1 MENKL
6 SVLICLLAGI
16 CLSCQPRP
24 DRQQEPAAIAVGV
37 QIIGEEVVH
46 VPNSYVGMVEENSS
60 VSLSFSAGGTVEQV
74 LVKEG
79 DFVRK
84 GQKLM
89 VVNREHAQSA
99 YNTAKATYE
108 QARDAYH
115 RLKQVYEQGSVAEV
129 KWVEMQTDLAKAQS
143 VFEMAKKN
151 LQDCDL
157 YAPQNGYVG
166 TINASVGANIAPLQP
181 AIVILD
187 ISKVNV
193 KFTVPEKEI
202 SSVKIGQTAAVSITA
217 LDGKTFTGKVFDKGI
232 SANIISHSY
241 DVKIAIDNAD
251 KALLPGMIGK
261 VNLSDST
268 VVSECVVPA
277 SAVLLNNDN
286 SKFVWIDSLG
296 EARKRNISVA
306 GYSGSGVLVSEGL
319 AAGDKVIVKGYQKI
333 STGMKIKS
341 QIIENE

>member
-6 SVLICLLAGI
+6 LILCCLLIGI
-16 CLSCQPRP
+16 CFSCKHI
-24 DRQQEPAAIAVGV
+24 QEQKQEREPITVGV
-37 QIIGEEVVH
+37 QIIGDEVVH
-46 VPNSYVGMVEENSS
+46 LPNNYVGMVEENSS

-84 GQKLM
+84 GQKLV
-89 VVNREHAQSA
+89 VVNRELAQNA
-99 YNTAKATYE
+99 CNTAKATYE
-108 QARDAYH
+108 QAQDAYR
-115 RLKQVYEQGSVAEV
+115 RLKQVYDQGSVAEV
-129 KWVEMQTDLAKAQS
+129 KWVEMQTNLEKAKS
-143 VFEMAKKN
+143 MYEIAKKN

-157 YAPQNGYVG
+157 YAPQNGYIG
-166 TINASVGANIAPLQP
+166 TINAQVGSNIAPMQP

-193 KFTVPEKEI
+193 NFTVPEKEI
-202 SSVKIGQTAAVSITA
+202 SSIKIGQTATVSITA

-232 SANIISHSY
+232 SANIVSHSY
-241 DVKIAIDNAD
+241 DVKIAINNAD

-261 VNLSDST
+261 VNLSDSSI
-268 VVSECVVPA
+268 VSECVVPA
-277 SAVLLNNDN
+277 SVVLLNNDN

-296 EARKRNISVA
+296 EARKRNISIG
-306 GYSGSGVLVSEGL
+306 GYSGNGVLVSEGL
-319 AAGDKVIVKGYQKI
+319 SAGDKVIVKGYQKI

-341 QIIENE
+341 QIVENK